1 MLEDYVINL
10 FNIKKD
16 IQSCKN
22 QHTVK
27 LSITNQLIP
36 KQPKENYYGNREY
49 KYKIT
54 NINSLKK
61 DKRATQCLFRL
72 YEGNGKAVYFIGV
85 DDDGNIKGLSLNDM
99 IVSLSNI
106 KTITD
111 IIDASIYK
119 ISIYSYDDKYYVIL
133 KIKKELIF

>member
-10 FNIKKD
+10 FNINNN
-16 IQSCKN
+16 IQSETEYN
-22 QHTVK
+22 TVK
-27 LSITNQLIP
+27 LSITRQLIP

-119 ISIYSYDDKYYVIL
+119 ISIYSFDDKYYVIL
-133 KIKKELIF
+133 KIKKELIM